1 MTPDK
6 CEHQEKDDN
15 TGRGISWIEPLNDG
29 AVCDTCGQRFV
40 PSDVLEEARDA
51 LAAIQW
57 QAELGYWEEG
67 GCSECGSHGPV
78 FKGESDRPHERDEP
92 HKPGCKVASALARID
107 AFLGIK

>member
-40 PSDVLEEARDA
+40 PSDVLEEAREALWWMKATLPHVLARVASGSELSSASWEKANNAQTRAEDA
-51 LAAIQW
+51 LARLDAV
-57 QAELGYWEEG
+57 LG
-67 GCSECGSHGPV
+67 
-78 FKGESDRPHERDEP
+78 KT
-92 HKPGCKVASALARID
+92 
-107 AFLGIK
+107 